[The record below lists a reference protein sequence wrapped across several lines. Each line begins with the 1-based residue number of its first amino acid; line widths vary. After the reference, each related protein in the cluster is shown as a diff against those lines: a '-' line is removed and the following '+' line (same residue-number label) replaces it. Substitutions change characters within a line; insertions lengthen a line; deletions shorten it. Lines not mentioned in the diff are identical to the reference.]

1 MNFNIISMLPGIV
14 IGGIVLFVVVIARKR
29 IVDFIKSSRI
39 ELKKVVFPTREK
51 VIAQTKLILVSL
63 VVMALFFGGVDLLLG
78 QLMSF
83 VFS

>member
-1 MNFNIISMLPGIV
+1 MLPGIV